1 MLYLKK
7 EWKNAAVLAAYARK
21 GRLTL
26 KRNTMFSR
34 LAAACW
40 IALMAQLAF
49 SIGILYWNGMKTG
62 EDILTR
68 QMFTR
73 QNVGAALLGCLPL
86 LGLTALFAVGAG
98 GGAPGKRAG
107 LSCPSRMDRKE
118 GKKPVLLYIAAYAA
132 ALSLIAAGVLNG
144 GLRDVLIKAINICT
158 ECIGLG

>member
-1 MLYLKK
+1 M
-7 EWKNAAVLAAYARK
+7 
-21 GRLTL
+21 
-26 KRNTMFSR
+26 KRNTIFSR

-49 SIGILYWNGMKTG
+49 SIGRLYWNGLQAG
-62 EDILTR
+62 GDILAR

-86 LGLTALFAVGAG
+86 LGLTALFALGAG
-98 GGAPGKRAG
+98 GGVPGKRAG
-107 LSCPSRMDRKE
+107 LSYPNRMDRKE
-118 GKKPVLLYIAAYAA
+118 EKKPVLLYIAAYAA
-132 ALSLIAAGVLNG
+132 ALSLLAAGVLNG